1 MQIINKDRFKKPDN
15 TDTLTFNK
23 FNKFGRIM
31 ESLKRTINNE
41 DGIVLIACIL
51 IISILTI
58 TGLSATR
65 ISNTEALIVRNEGQ
79 MAEEFY
85 DTETAVIEARE
96 NFLPWMTTAFLTSV
110 PDDETGNGFG
120 IFQVFDVN
128 GNPAATL
135 EVRNIVDTAGVD
147 FAGLSNNADDLPLLL
162 NEDSPPEGSGYS
174 MKYFKVRNYGITA
187 TSINGNTVI
196 QVGAWKIFNK

>member
-1 MQIINKDRFKKPDN
+1 MDN
-15 TDTLTFNK
+15 TDTLSFNK

-96 NFLPWMTTAFLTSV
+96 NFLPWMTTAFLTSD
-110 PDDETGNGFG
+110 PDDETGNGFY
-120 IFQVFDVN
+120 VN
-128 GNPAATL
+128 PEATL

-147 FAGLSNNADDLPLLL
+147 FAGLSNNADDLPLRL
-162 NEDSPPEGSGYS
+162 NEEPPPEGSGYS
-174 MKYFKVRNYGITA
+174 MKFFIVRNYGITA

>member
-1 MQIINKDRFKKPDN
+1 
-15 TDTLTFNK
+15 
-23 FNKFGRIM
+23 M
-31 ESLKRTINNE
+31 EFLKRTINNE

-58 TGLSATR
+58 TGLAATR

-96 NFLPWMTTAFLTSV
+96 NFLQWMTNAFLTSV

-120 IFQVFDVN
+120 IFQVFDVD
-128 GNPAATL
+128 GNPVATL

-147 FAGLSNNADDLPLLL
+147 FAGLSNNADDLPLRL
-162 NEDSPPEGSGYS
+162 NEEPPPAGSGYD
-174 MKYFKVRNYGITA
+174 MEYYIRNYGITA

-196 QVGAWKIFNK
+196 QVGAWKAFKK